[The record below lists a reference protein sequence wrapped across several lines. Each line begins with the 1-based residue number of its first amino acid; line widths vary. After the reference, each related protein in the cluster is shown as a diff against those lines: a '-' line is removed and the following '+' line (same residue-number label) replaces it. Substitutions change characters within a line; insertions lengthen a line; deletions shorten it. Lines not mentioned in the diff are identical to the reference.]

1 MLKMISLPRQAP
13 DKHREST
20 QSDMRFWT
28 VWRDRRRRRDDDGR
42 WWRRGRAARADAD
55 ALAWVRRAADGAGKK
70 TALFEPFIYKNQHFT
85 KTGSGQS

>member
-13 DKHREST
+13 DKHGEST
-20 QSDMRFWT
+20 QNDMRFWT

-42 WWRRGRAARADAD
+42 WWRGGRAARADAD